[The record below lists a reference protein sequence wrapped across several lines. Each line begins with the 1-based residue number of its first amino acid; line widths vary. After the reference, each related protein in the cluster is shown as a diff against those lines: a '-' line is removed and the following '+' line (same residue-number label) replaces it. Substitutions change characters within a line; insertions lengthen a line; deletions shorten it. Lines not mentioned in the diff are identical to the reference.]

1 MLNCIDRKI
10 PVPAYETFFNKK
22 KLPRRYFIFFDVFY
36 QAGRHNKQLWK
47 VVTELNKG
55 DNMIPY
61 GSCIFEAHVMTTIQ
75 ENYYK
80 WLFLLLS
87 DVDEVKEEYF
97 EEQFKMEYEYGDT
110 ETDKLPKDLID
121 YHESNTR
128 MAQDL
133 EIYFDENEQD
143 KTRLFKVFTG
153 DDKEPFRDTERCE
166 LELLIEEVREKHEPM
181 MELMKSKIRNIRAIK
196 HGARINGM
204 TDDEIKKV
212 ISLEKK
218 KLIQFRSDD
227 CCVQPETKKRRTSND
242 HRSRCSDLKVQFFQ
256 TTKELLD
263 REEEE
268 GLITS
273 WERVYKHIMNNYM
286 MEQMEIEPVMGEP
299 SKMLTEF
306 NKVVDLE
313 EIMAK
318 AGKENTANQNEQW
331 APSLTAL

>member
-1 MLNCIDRKI
+1 MNCIDRKI
-10 PVPAYETFFNKK
+10 PVPAYETFFSKK

-55 DNMIPY
+55 DNLIPY

-97 EEQFKMEYEYGDT
+97 EEQFKMEYEFCDT
-110 ETDKLPKDLID
+110 EANKLPMELID
-121 YHESNTR
+121 YHAANNR
-128 MAQDL
+128 MTQDV

-143 KTRLFKVFTG
+143 KCRLLKITTG
-153 DDKEPFRDTERCE
+153 DDRESIRDTERGE
-166 LELLIEEVREKHEPM
+166 LEMLVEEVREKHQHM
-181 MELMKSKIRNIRAIK
+181 MELMKGKIRNVRAIK
-196 HGARINGM
+196 NDPRANGM
-204 TDDEIKKV
+204 TDEDVKKLV
-212 ISLEKK
+212 SVEKK
-218 KLIQFRSDD
+218 KLIQFRTNDN
-227 CCVQPETKKRRTSND
+227 CVPPESKKRRTSND

-256 TTKELLD
+256 SAKEMLD

-273 WERVYKHIMNNYM
+273 WERVYKDILNNHM
-286 MEQMEIEPVMGEP
+286 VEQIEMEPVMGEP

-313 EIMAK
+313 EIMAQ
-318 AGKENTANQNEQW
+318 AGKENRVNQNELQ
-331 APSLTAL
+331 ASSYVAL